1 MLSVSVYY
9 DVYSSDF
16 MIVDDASWPLFS
28 CLHGQDTLCLP
39 LASQRMETVC
49 FYFTFSPHIDH
60 NVDLKSYFEEDIVL
74 TRLDM
79 TVVIRFMIA
88 AREISPALLKE

>member
-1 MLSVSVYY
+1 MFSVSVYY

-60 NVDLKSYFEEDIVL
+60 NATSTEKATLKKILF
-74 TRLDM
+74 
-79 TVVIRFMIA
+79 
-88 AREISPALLKE
+88 

>member
-1 MLSVSVYY
+1 MYKMLSVSVYY

-60 NVDLKSYFEEDIVL
+60 NATSTEKATLKKILF
-74 TRLDM
+74 
-79 TVVIRFMIA
+79 
-88 AREISPALLKE
+88 